1 MEVDA
6 LIFPG
11 SAESKE
17 QFDIKNGVSLF
28 CEDDLSS
35 FEKKTSK
42 SLAWSNWN
50 HHQITCI
57 KKINY
62 YNVEWVDIVL
72 LAQFS
77 V

>member
-1 MEVDA
+1 MEAHA

-28 CEDDLSS
+28 CGDDLSS

-57 KKINY
+57 KKN
-62 YNVEWVDIVL
+62 EL
-72 LAQFS
+72 LQCGVGEHCTS
-77 V
+77 DTI